1 MGLKFIVSEAQARSS
16 QASQVSSQAQQAAA
30 SLQQSIQSFLS
41 APLSSKAYDSAKNYF
56 MVAYTP
62 ICQSIIMTGEALANA
77 HKKFLSEY
85 QATVGGLDT
94 DEDKI
99 QAEIDGYQEL
109 LRSLD
114 DLIRTAKTPRPDL
127 ERRSMNAYEA
137 MQKRQEKLEKLRT
150 YSAQSTSFFSEYESS
165 QQELNN
171 GLAQVKNCTAWN
183 ASSGTFNIKKLDMN
197 WAKPIH
203 SRWKSR
209 EKMKN
214 KVTAKAQGNFI
225 EDTVFPI
232 NQDVAMGLGEE
243 WLNQNGSKVATN
255 MYNAG
260 TKYFGGTEVASGFYA
275 GSKIVGSAGKAMPI
289 VGVAIDFSSQ
299 LASGENVSDAGYK
312 TLGHAVNGVIIA
324 AGVTALG
331 LSGGWAI
338 AAAVGVGYLAN
349 NLLDTVYDNKDK
361 IAKGVGNAAK
371 SVGNWFGNVFS

>member
-16 QASQVSSQAQQAAA
+16 QASQVSSHAQQAAA
-30 SLQQSIQSFLS
+30 SLQRSIQSFLS

-62 ICQSIIMTGEALANA
+62 ICQSIIMTGEAFTNA

-85 QATVGGLDT
+85 QATVGGIDM
-94 DEDKI
+94 DEDEI
-99 QAEIDGYQEL
+99 QAEIDGYQNL
-109 LRSLD
+109 LHALD
-114 DLIRTAKTPRPDL
+114 DLIRMAKTPRPDL

-137 MQKRQEKLEKLRT
+137 MQKRQKKLEKLRA
-150 YSAQSTSFFSEYESS
+150 YSARSASFFSEYQAC

-197 WAKPIH
+197 WAKPIS
-203 SRWKSR
+203 SRWKDR
-209 EKMKN
+209 EKMKT

-232 NQDVAMGLGEE
+232 NQDIAMGLGEE

-260 TKYFGGTEVASGFYA
+260 TKYFGGTEIASGFYA

-289 VGVAIDFSSQ
+289 VGVAIDYGSQ
-299 LASGENVSDAGYK
+299 VASGESAHDALAK
-312 TLGHAVNGVIIA
+312 TGAHAI
-324 AGVTALG
+324 AGVGIG
-331 LSGGWAI
+331 LAV
-338 AAAVGVGYLAN
+338 AAVGLTGGGAIVAGAVAAWAVNEWVVDPL
-349 NLLDTVYDNKDK
+349 YDVTKK
-361 IAKGVGNAAK
+361 VVGNAVKSAK
-371 SVGNWFGNVFS
+371 NWVGNLFA

>member
-1 MGLKFIVSEAQARSS
+1 MGLKFIVSEAQTRSS

-62 ICQSIIMTGEALANA
+62 VCQSIIMTGEALAIA

-99 QAEIDGYQEL
+99 QAEIDGYQDL
-109 LRSLD
+109 IHSLD
-114 DLIRTAKTPRPDL
+114 DLIRMAKTPRPDL

-150 YSAQSTSFFSEYESS
+150 YSAQSASFFSEYESS

-197 WAKPIH
+197 WAEPINI
-203 SRWKSR
+203 RWKNR
-209 EKMKN
+209 EKMKT

-225 EDTVFPI
+225 EDTVFPV

-243 WLNQNGSKVATN
+243 WLNQNSPRVATT

-275 GSKIVGSAGKAMPI
+275 GSKIIGSAGKAMPFI
-289 VGVAIDFSSQ
+289 GAAIDYGSQ
-299 LASGENVSDAGYK
+299 VASGENAHDALAK
-312 TLGHAVNGVIIA
+312 TGAHAIAGIGIGLAVTAVGLTGGGAIVVGAVAAWAVNEWVIDP
-324 AGVTALG
+324 LYD
-331 LSGGWAI
+331 
-338 AAAVGVGYLAN
+338 VGKKV
-349 NLLDTVYDNKDK
+349 
-361 IAKGVGNAAK
+361 VGNAVK
-371 SVGNWFGNVFS
+371 SVKNWVGNLFA

>member
-1 MGLKFIVSEAQARSS
+1 MGLKFIVSEAQTRSS
-16 QASQVSSQAQQAAA
+16 QASQVSSQAQQAAV

-62 ICQSIIMTGEALANA
+62 ICQSIIMTGEALASA

-99 QAEIDGYQEL
+99 QAEIDGYQDL
-109 LRSLD
+109 IHSLD
-114 DLIRTAKTPRPDL
+114 DLIRMAKTPRPDL

-150 YSAQSTSFFSEYESS
+150 YSAQSASFFSEYESS

-197 WAKPIH
+197 WAKPIN
-203 SRWKSR
+203 SRWKDR
-209 EKMKN
+209 EKMKT

-243 WLNQNGSKVATN
+243 WLNQSGPKVATT
-255 MYNAG
+255 MFNAG
-260 TKYFGGTEVASGFYA
+260 TKYFGGTEIASGFYA
-275 GSKIVGSAGKAMPI
+275 GSKIIGSAGKAMPFI
-289 VGVAIDFSSQ
+289 GAAIDYGSQ
-299 LASGENVSDAGYK
+299 VASGENAHDALAK
-312 TLGHAVNGVIIA
+312 TGAHAI
-324 AGVTALG
+324 AGVGIG
-331 LSGGWAI
+331 L
-338 AAAVGVGYLAN
+338 AVGAISGLPILGAVALTVGAGLIVNTAIDYA
-349 NLLDTVYDNKDK
+349 YDKLK
-361 IAKGVGNAAK
+361 KPVGNAVK
-371 SVGNWFGNVFS
+371 SVGKWLGSLWK